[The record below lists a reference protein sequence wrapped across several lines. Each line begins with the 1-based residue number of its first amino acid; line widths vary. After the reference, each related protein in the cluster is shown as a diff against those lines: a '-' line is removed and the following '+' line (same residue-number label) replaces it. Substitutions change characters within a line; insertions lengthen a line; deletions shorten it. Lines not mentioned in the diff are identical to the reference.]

1 MKRVILLAA
10 TLCSVLARRHHHQ
23 PAAAD
28 LVHEATKTVEKTKP
42 IEKKKTVNKEDM
54 VYDDAKYGF
63 VFEVVRHGARTP
75 FNEIALDEF
84 TVSQGMLT
92 PEGMR

>member
-10 TLCSVLARRHHHQ
+10 TLCSVFARRHHQ

-42 IEKKKTVNKEDM
+42 IEKKKTFDKEDM

-75 FNEIALDEF
+75 YNDIGLDEF